1 MILTID
7 IGGTN
12 IKYGL
17 CDESGNIQQKGEY
30 PTLDTVDKIVQSI
43 CDLPF
48 EYTGIAI
55 SMPGI
60 LNENHSKA
68 VITGKLAFLSNYPL
82 KKRLEEIKDCKVTI
96 ENDGRCATWAELGYG
111 NLINSKNAL
120 VVVLGTYIG
129 MGIVIDHKV
138 YEGSHLLAGEY
149 SDAHMDTEKTF
160 KNTMAAYFGK
170 DGLERAT
177 GLTGKELFNNLDDEK
192 VYAGFDQYCQNLA
205 WMLSNTQL
213 LLDVDT
219 ILIGGGISAQS
230 KLIECIKENM
240 RGLKQWFP
248 TLENPD
254 IKACKFNNDANLL
267 GALYYYKNST
277 ENH

>member
-17 CDESGNIQQKGEY
+17 CDESGNIQHKGEY
-30 PTLDTVDKIVQSI
+30 PTLDTADKIVQSI

-48 EYTGIAI
+48 FYDGIAI

-60 LNENHSKA
+60 LNEDHSKA
-68 VITGKLAFLSNYPL
+68 FITGKLAFLSNYPL
-82 KKRLEEIKDCKVTI
+82 KKRLEEIKNCKVTI

-111 NLINSKNAL
+111 NLMDSKNAL

-177 GLTGKELFNNLDDEK
+177 GLTGKELFDHLDDEK

-230 KLIECIKENM
+230 KLIECIEENM

>member
-17 CDESGNIQQKGEY
+17 CDESGNIQHKGEY
-30 PTLDTVDKIVQSI
+30 PTLDTADQIVQSI

-48 EYTGIAI
+48 SYDGIAI

-60 LNENHSKA
+60 LNEDHSRA
-68 VITGKLAFLSNYPL
+68 FITGKLSFLSNYPL
-82 KKRLEEIKDCKVTI
+82 KDRLIKIKNCKVTI

-111 NLINSKNAL
+111 NLMDSKNAL

-149 SDAHMDTEKTF
+149 SDAHMDLEKSYT
-160 KNTMAAYFGK
+160 NTMAAYFGK
-170 DGLERAT
+170 DGLERAA
-177 GLTGKELFNNLDDEK
+177 GLTGRELFKNLDDEK

-205 WMLSNTQL
+205 WMLSNIQL

-219 ILIGGGISAQS
+219 ILIGGGISAQP

-248 TLENPD
+248 TLESPD
-254 IKACKFNNDANLL
+254 IRACKFNNDANLL
-267 GALYYYKNST
+267 GALCYYKNNT
-277 ENH
+277 ENY

>member
-17 CDESGNIQQKGEY
+17 CDASGNIQQKGEY
-30 PTLDTVDKIVQSI
+30 PTLDTADKIVQSI

-60 LNENHSKA
+60 LNEDHSKA
-68 VITGKLAFLSNYPL
+68 FITGKLAFLSNYPL
-82 KKRLEEIKDCKVTI
+82 KERLEEIKGCKVTI
-96 ENDGRCATWAELGYG
+96 ENDGRCATWAELGFG
-111 NLINSKNAL
+111 NLIHSKNAL

-138 YEGSHLLAGEY
+138 YDGSHLLAGEY

-160 KNTMAAYFGK
+160 KNTMAACFGK
-170 DGLERAT
+170 DGLE
-177 GLTGKELFNNLDDEK
+177 
-192 VYAGFDQYCQNLA
+192 
-205 WMLSNTQL
+205 
-213 LLDVDT
+213 
-219 ILIGGGISAQS
+219 
-230 KLIECIKENM
+230 
-240 RGLKQWFP
+240 
-248 TLENPD
+248 
-254 IKACKFNNDANLL
+254 
-267 GALYYYKNST
+267 
-277 ENH
+277 

>member
-30 PTLDTVDKIVQSI
+30 PTLDTADQIVQSI

-48 EYTGIAI
+48 SYDGIAI

-60 LNENHSKA
+60 LNEDHSRA
-68 VITGKLAFLSNYPL
+68 FITGKLSFLSNYPL
-82 KKRLEEIKDCKVTI
+82 KDRLIKIKNCKVTI

-111 NLINSKNAL
+111 NLMDSKNAL

-129 MGIVIDHKV
+129 IGIVIDHKV

-149 SDAHMDTEKTF
+149 LDAHMDLEKSYT
-160 KNTMAAYFGK
+160 NTMAAYFGK

-177 GLTGKELFNNLDDEK
+177 GLTGKALFNNLDDEK
-192 VYAGFDQYCQNLA
+192 VYAGFNQYCQNLA

-219 ILIGGGISAQS
+219 ILVGGGISAQS

-248 TLENPD
+248 TLESPD
-254 IKACKFNNDANLL
+254 IRACKFNNDANLL
-267 GALYYYKNST
+267 GALCYYKNNT
-277 ENH
+277 END

>member
-17 CDESGNIQQKGEY
+17 CDDMGCFLQKGDY
-30 PTLDTVDKIVQSI
+30 TTPKTTQDIVESI
-43 CDLPF
+43 CSLPF
-48 EYTGIAI
+48 DYSGIAI

-60 LNENHSKA
+60 MNEDHSKA
-68 VITGKLAFLSNYPL
+68 YITGKLSFLSDYPL
-82 KKRLEEIKDCKVTI
+82 KEEIMRIKNCRVTL
-96 ENDGRCATWAELGYG
+96 ENDGRCATWAELGFG
-111 NLINSKNAL
+111 NLQDSKNAL

-149 SDAHMDTEKTF
+149 SDAHMDTEKTY

-170 DGLERAT
+170 DGLERVT
-177 GLTGKELFNNLDDEK
+177 GLTGKELFNHLDEEK
-192 VYAGFDQYCQNLA
+192 IYAGFNAYCSNLA
-205 WMLSNTQL
+205 WMLSNIQL
-213 LLDVDT
+213 LIDVDT
-219 ILIGGGISAQS
+219 ILIGGGISVQP

-240 RGLKQWFP
+240 NCMKTWFSTIEMP
-248 TLENPD
+248 E
-254 IKACKFNNDANLL
+254 IQACKFNNDANLL
-267 GALYYYKNST
+267 GALYYYNNNT
-277 ENH
+277 EDH

>member
-17 CDESGNIQQKGEY
+17 CDESGNIQHKGEY
-30 PTLDTVDKIVQSI
+30 PTLDTADKIVQSI

-48 EYTGIAI
+48 FYDGIAI

-60 LNENHSKA
+60 LNEDHSKA
-68 VITGKLAFLSNYPL
+68 FITGKLSFLSNYPL
-82 KKRLEEIKDCKVTI
+82 RDKLEEIKNCKVTI

-111 NLINSKNAL
+111 NLMDSKNAL

-205 WMLSNTQL
+205 WMLSNIQL

>member
-17 CDESGNIQQKGEY
+17 CDESGNIQHKGEY
-30 PTLDTVDKIVQSI
+30 PTLDTADKIVQSI

-48 EYTGIAI
+48 SYDVIAI

-60 LNENHSKA
+60 LNEDHSRA
-68 VITGKLAFLSNYPL
+68 FITGKLSFLSNYPL
-82 KKRLEEIKDCKVTI
+82 KDSLEKVKKCKVTI
-96 ENDGRCATWAELGYG
+96 ENDSRCATWAELGYG
-111 NLINSKNAL
+111 NLMDSKNAL

-129 MGIVIDHKV
+129 IGIVIDHKV

-149 SDAHMDTEKTF
+149 SDAHMDLEKSYT
-160 KNTMAAYFGK
+160 NTMAAYFGK

-177 GLTGKELFNNLDDEK
+177 GLTGKELFNNLDNEK

-205 WMLSNTQL
+205 WMLSNIQL

-240 RGLKQWFP
+240 SGLKQWFP
-248 TLENPD
+248 TLESPD

-267 GALYYYKNST
+267 GALCYYKNNT
-277 ENH
+277 ENY

>member
-1 MILTID
+1 MRI
-7 IGGTN
+7 
-12 IKYGL
+12 
-17 CDESGNIQQKGEY
+17 IQRRLLQ
-30 PTLDTVDKIVQSI
+30 
-43 CDLPF
+43 
-48 EYTGIAI
+48 
-55 SMPGI
+55 
-60 LNENHSKA
+60 ENFS
-68 VITGKLAFLSNYPL
+68 FLSNYPL
-82 KKRLEEIKDCKVTI
+82 RDRLEEIKNCKVTI

-111 NLINSKNAL
+111 NLMDSKNAL

-138 YEGSHLLAGEY
+138 YEGSHVLAGEY

-219 ILIGGGISAQS
+219 ILIGGGISAQP
-230 KLIECIKENM
+230 KLIACIKENM

-267 GALYYYKNST
+267 GALCYYKNNT

>member
-17 CDESGNIQQKGEY
+17 CDESGNIQHKGEY
-30 PTLDTVDKIVQSI
+30 PTLDTADKIVQSI

-48 EYTGIAI
+48 FYDGIAI

-60 LNENHSKA
+60 LNEDHSKA
-68 VITGKLAFLSNYPL
+68 FITGKLSFLSNYPL
-82 KKRLEEIKDCKVTI
+82 RDRLEEIKNCKVTI

-111 NLINSKNAL
+111 NLMDSKNAL

>member
-17 CDESGNIQQKGEY
+17 CDESGNIQHKGEY
-30 PTLDTVDKIVQSI
+30 PTLDTADKIVQSI

-48 EYTGIAI
+48 FYDGIAI

-60 LNENHSKA
+60 LNEDHSKA
-68 VITGKLAFLSNYPL
+68 FITGKLSFLSNYPL
-82 KKRLEEIKDCKVTI
+82 RDRLEEIKNCKVTI

-111 NLINSKNAL
+111 NLMDSKNAL

-230 KLIECIKENM
+230 KLIECIKENV

>member
-17 CDESGNIQQKGEY
+17 CDESGNIQHKGEY
-30 PTLDTVDKIVQSI
+30 PTLDTADKIVQSI

-60 LNENHSKA
+60 VNEDHSKA
-68 VITGKLAFLSNYPL
+68 LITGKLSFLSNYPL
-82 KKRLEEIKDCKVTI
+82 RDRLEEIKNCKVTI

-111 NLINSKNAL
+111 NLMDSKNAL

-267 GALYYYKNST
+267 GALYYYNNT

>member
-17 CDESGNIQQKGEY
+17 CDESGNIQHKGEY
-30 PTLDTVDKIVQSI
+30 PTLDTADQIVESI

-48 EYTGIAI
+48 SYDGIAI

-60 LNENHSKA
+60 LNEDHSKA
-68 VITGKLAFLSNYPL
+68 FITGKLSFLSNYPL
-82 KKRLEEIKDCKVTI
+82 KDRLIKIKNCKVTI

-111 NLINSKNAL
+111 NLMDSKNAL

-149 SDAHMDTEKTF
+149 SDAHMDLEKSYT
-160 KNTMAAYFGK
+160 NTMAAYFGK
-170 DGLERAT
+170 DGLERAA
-177 GLTGKELFNNLDDEK
+177 GLTGRELFKNLDDEK

-205 WMLSNTQL
+205 WMLSNIQL

-219 ILIGGGISAQS
+219 ILIGGGISAQP

-248 TLENPD
+248 TLESPD
-254 IKACKFNNDANLL
+254 IRACKFNNDANLL
-267 GALYYYKNST
+267 GALCYYKNNT
-277 ENH
+277 ENY

>member
-17 CDESGNIQQKGEY
+17 CDESGNIQHKGEY
-30 PTLDTVDKIVQSI
+30 PTLDTADQIVQSI

-48 EYTGIAI
+48 SYDGIAI

-60 LNENHSKA
+60 LNEDHSRA
-68 VITGKLAFLSNYPL
+68 FITGKLSFLSNYPL
-82 KKRLEEIKDCKVTI
+82 KDRLIKIKNCKVTI

-111 NLINSKNAL
+111 NLMDSKNAL

-149 SDAHMDTEKTF
+149 SDVHMDLEKSYT
-160 KNTMAAYFGK
+160 NTMAAYFGK
-170 DGLERAT
+170 DGLERAA
-177 GLTGKELFNNLDDEK
+177 GLTGRELFKNLDDEK

-205 WMLSNTQL
+205 WMLSNIQL

-219 ILIGGGISAQS
+219 ILIGGGISAQP

-240 RGLKQWFP
+240 SGLKQWFP
-248 TLENPD
+248 TLESPD

-267 GALYYYKNST
+267 GALCYYKNNT

>member
-17 CDESGNIQQKGEY
+17 CDANGNIQQKGEY
-30 PTLDTVDKIVQSI
+30 PTLDTTEGIVQSI
-43 CDLPF
+43 CDLQF
-48 EYTGIAI
+48 EYNGIAI

-60 LNENHSKA
+60 LNEDHSKA
-68 VITGKLAFLSNYPL
+68 FITGKLSFLSNYPL
-82 KKRLEEIKDCKVTI
+82 KDRLEGIKKCKVTI

-177 GLTGKELFNNLDDEK
+177 GLAGKELFDNLDDEK
-192 VYAGFDQYCQNLA
+192 VHEGLNQYCQNLA
-205 WMLSNTQL
+205 WMLSNIQL

-219 ILIGGGISAQS
+219 ILIGGGISAQPR
-230 KLIECIKENM
+230 LIECIKESMNNVKLWFCT
-240 RGLKQWFP
+240 LKMP
-248 TLENPD
+248 E
-254 IKACKFNNDANLL
+254 IRACKFNNDANLL
-267 GALYYYKNST
+267 GALYYYNNT

>member
-17 CDESGNIQQKGEY
+17 CDESGNIQHKGEY
-30 PTLDTVDKIVQSI
+30 PTLDTADKIVQSI

-60 LNENHSKA
+60 VNEDHSKA
-68 VITGKLAFLSNYPL
+68 FITGKLSFLSNYPL
-82 KKRLEEIKDCKVTI
+82 RDRLEEIKNCKVTI

-111 NLINSKNAL
+111 NLMDSKNAL

-230 KLIECIKENM
+230 KLIECIKENV

>member
-30 PTLDTVDKIVQSI
+30 PTLDTADQIVQSI

-48 EYTGIAI
+48 SYDGIAI

-60 LNENHSKA
+60 LNEDHSRA
-68 VITGKLAFLSNYPL
+68 FITGKLSFLSNYPL
-82 KKRLEEIKDCKVTI
+82 KDRLIKIKNCKVTI

-111 NLINSKNAL
+111 NLMDSKNAL

-129 MGIVIDHKV
+129 IGIVIDHKV

-149 SDAHMDTEKTF
+149 SDAHMDLEKSYT
-160 KNTMAAYFGK
+160 NTMAAYFGK

-177 GLTGKELFNNLDDEK
+177 GLTGKALFNNLDDEK
-192 VYAGFDQYCQNLA
+192 VYAGFNQYCQNLA

-219 ILIGGGISAQS
+219 ILVGGGISAQS

-248 TLENPD
+248 TLESPD
-254 IKACKFNNDANLL
+254 IRACKFNNDANLL
-267 GALYYYKNST
+267 GALCYYKNNT
-277 ENH
+277 END

>member
-17 CDESGNIQQKGEY
+17 CDESGNIQHKGEY
-30 PTLDTVDKIVQSI
+30 PTLDTADKIVQSI

-48 EYTGIAI
+48 SYGGIAI

-60 LNENHSKA
+60 LNEDHSKA
-68 VITGKLAFLSNYPL
+68 FITGKLSFLSNYPL
-82 KKRLEEIKDCKVTI
+82 RDRLEEIKNCKVTI

-111 NLINSKNAL
+111 NLMDSKNAL

-149 SDAHMDTEKTF
+149 SDAHMDLEKSYT
-160 KNTMAAYFGK
+160 NTMAAYFGK

-177 GLTGKELFNNLDDEK
+177 GLTGKELFNNLDNEK

-205 WMLSNTQL
+205 WMLSNIQL

-240 RGLKQWFP
+240 SGLKQWFP
-248 TLENPD
+248 TLESPD

-267 GALYYYKNST
+267 GALCYYKNNT
-277 ENH
+277 END

>member
-17 CDESGNIQQKGEY
+17 CDESGNIQHKGEY
-30 PTLDTVDKIVQSI
+30 PTLDTADKTVQSI

-48 EYTGIAI
+48 FYDGIAI

-60 LNENHSKA
+60 LNEDHSKA
-68 VITGKLAFLSNYPL
+68 FITGKLSFLSNYPL
-82 KKRLEEIKDCKVTI
+82 RDRLEEIKNCKVTI

-111 NLINSKNAL
+111 NLMDSKNAL

-230 KLIECIKENM
+230 KLIECIKENV

>member
-17 CDESGNIQQKGEY
+17 CDESGNIQHKGEY
-30 PTLDTVDKIVQSI
+30 PTLDTADKIVQSI

-48 EYTGIAI
+48 FYDGIAI

-60 LNENHSKA
+60 LNEDHSKA
-68 VITGKLAFLSNYPL
+68 FITGKLSFLSNHPL
-82 KKRLEEIKDCKVTI
+82 RDRLEEIKNCKVTI

-111 NLINSKNAL
+111 NLMDSKNAL

-230 KLIECIKENM
+230 KLIECIKENV

>member
-17 CDESGNIQQKGEY
+17 CDELGNIQQKGEY
-30 PTLDTVDKIVQSI
+30 PTLDTANKIVQSI

-60 LNENHSKA
+60 VNEDHSCA
-68 VITGKLAFLSNYPL
+68 FITGKLAFLSNYPL
-82 KKRLEEIKDCKVTI
+82 KKRLEEIKGCKVTI
-96 ENDGRCATWAELGYG
+96 ENDGRCATWAELGFG

-149 SDAHMDTEKTF
+149 SDAHIDTEKTF

-219 ILIGGGISAQS
+219 ILIGGGISAQPR
-230 KLIECIKENM
+230 LIECIKEV
-240 RGLKQWFP
+240 
-248 TLENPD
+248 
-254 IKACKFNNDANLL
+254 
-267 GALYYYKNST
+267 
-277 ENH
+277 

>member
-17 CDESGNIQQKGEY
+17 CDKSGNIQQKGEY

-68 VITGKLAFLSNYPL
+68 FITGKLAFLSNYPL

-248 TLENPD
+248 TLGNPD

>member
-17 CDESGNIQQKGEY
+17 CDESGNIQHKGEY
-30 PTLDTVDKIVQSI
+30 PTLDMADKIVQSI

-48 EYTGIAI
+48 FYDGIAI

-60 LNENHSKA
+60 LNEDHSKA
-68 VITGKLAFLSNYPL
+68 FITGKLSFLSNYPL
-82 KKRLEEIKDCKVTI
+82 RDRLEEIKNCKVTI

-111 NLINSKNAL
+111 NLMDSKNAL

>member
-30 PTLDTVDKIVQSI
+30 PTLDMVDKIVQSI

-230 KLIECIKENM
+230 KLIECIKENV

>member
-17 CDESGNIQQKGEY
+17 CDESGNIQHKGEY
-30 PTLDTVDKIVQSI
+30 PTLDTADKIVQSI

-48 EYTGIAI
+48 SYDGIAI

-60 LNENHSKA
+60 LNEDHSKA
-68 VITGKLAFLSNYPL
+68 FITGKLSFLSNYPL
-82 KKRLEEIKDCKVTI
+82 RDRLEEIKNCKVTI

-111 NLINSKNAL
+111 NLMDSKNAL

-149 SDAHMDTEKTF
+149 SDAHMDLEKSYT
-160 KNTMAAYFGK
+160 NTMAAYFGK
-170 DGLERAT
+170 DGLERVT
-177 GLTGKELFNNLDDEK
+177 GLTGRELFKNLDNKK
-192 VYAGFDQYCQNLA
+192 VHAGLNQYCQNLA
-205 WMLSNTQL
+205 WMLSNIQL

-219 ILIGGGISAQS
+219 ILIGGGISAQPR
-230 KLIECIKENM
+230 LIECIKESM
-240 RGLKQWFP
+240 KGLTQWFP
-248 TLENPD
+248 TLEEPV

-267 GALYYYKNST
+267 GALCYYKNNT

>member
-17 CDESGNIQQKGEY
+17 CDESGNIQHKGEY
-30 PTLDTVDKIVQSI
+30 PTLDTADKIVRSI

-48 EYTGIAI
+48 SYDGIAI

-60 LNENHSKA
+60 LNEDHSKA
-68 VITGKLAFLSNYPL
+68 FITGKLSFLSNYPL
-82 KKRLEEIKDCKVTI
+82 KDRLIEIKNCKVTI

-111 NLINSKNAL
+111 NLMDSKNAL

-149 SDAHMDTEKTF
+149 SDAHMDLEKSYT
-160 KNTMAAYFGK
+160 NTMAAYFGK
-170 DGLERAT
+170 DGLERVT
-177 GLTGKELFNNLDDEK
+177 GLTGRELFKNLDNKK
-192 VYAGFDQYCQNLA
+192 VHAGLNQYCQNLA
-205 WMLSNTQL
+205 WMLSNIQL

-248 TLENPD
+248 TLESPD

-267 GALYYYKNST
+267 GALCYYKNNT

>member
-17 CDESGNIQQKGEY
+17 CDESGNIQHKGEY
-30 PTLDTVDKIVQSI
+30 PTLDTADQIVQSI

-48 EYTGIAI
+48 SYDGIAI

-60 LNENHSKA
+60 LNEDHSRA
-68 VITGKLAFLSNYPL
+68 FITGKLSFLSNYPL
-82 KKRLEEIKDCKVTI
+82 KDRLIKIKNCKVTI

-111 NLINSKNAL
+111 NLMDSKNAL

-149 SDAHMDTEKTF
+149 SDAHMDLEKSYT
-160 KNTMAAYFGK
+160 NTMAAYFGK

-177 GLTGKELFNNLDDEK
+177 GLTGKALFNNLDDEK
-192 VYAGFDQYCQNLA
+192 VYAGFNQYCQNLS

-240 RGLKQWFP
+240 SGLKQWFP
-248 TLENPD
+248 TLESPD

-267 GALYYYKNST
+267 GALCYYKNNT

>member
-17 CDESGNIQQKGEY
+17 CDESGNIQHKGEY
-30 PTLDTVDKIVQSI
+30 PTLDTADQIVQSI
-43 CDLPF
+43 CDLQF
-48 EYTGIAI
+48 SYDGIAI

-60 LNENHSKA
+60 LNEDHSRA
-68 VITGKLAFLSNYPL
+68 FITGKLSFLSNYPL
-82 KKRLEEIKDCKVTI
+82 KDRLIEIKNCKVTI

-111 NLINSKNAL
+111 NLMDSKNAL

-149 SDAHMDTEKTF
+149 SDAHMDLEKSYT
-160 KNTMAAYFGK
+160 NTMAAYFGK
-170 DGLERAT
+170 DGLERVT
-177 GLTGKELFNNLDDEK
+177 GLTGRELFKNLDNKK
-192 VYAGFDQYCQNLA
+192 VHAGLNQYCQNLA
-205 WMLSNTQL
+205 WMLSNIQL

-240 RGLKQWFP
+240 RGLKQWFQ
-248 TLENPD
+248 TLESPD

-267 GALYYYKNST
+267 GALCYYKNNT

>member
-17 CDESGNIQQKGEY
+17 CDESGNIQHKGEY
-30 PTLDTVDKIVQSI
+30 PTLDTADKIVQSI

-48 EYTGIAI
+48 FYDGIAI

-60 LNENHSKA
+60 LNEDHSKA
-68 VITGKLAFLSNYPL
+68 FITGKLSFLSNYPL
-82 KKRLEEIKDCKVTI
+82 RDRLEEIKNCKVTI

>member
-17 CDESGNIQQKGEY
+17 CDESGNIQHKGEY
-30 PTLDTVDKIVQSI
+30 PTLDTADQIVQSI

-48 EYTGIAI
+48 SYDGIAI

-60 LNENHSKA
+60 LNEDHSKA
-68 VITGKLAFLSNYPL
+68 FITGKLSFLSNYPL
-82 KKRLEEIKDCKVTI
+82 RDRLVEIKNCKVTI

-111 NLINSKNAL
+111 NLMDSKNAL

-129 MGIVIDHKV
+129 IGIVIDHKV

-149 SDAHMDTEKTF
+149 SDAHMDLEKSYT
-160 KNTMAAYFGK
+160 NTMAAYFGK
-170 DGLERAT
+170 DGLERAV
-177 GLTGKELFNNLDDEK
+177 GLTGRELFENLDDEK

-254 IKACKFNNDANLL
+254 IRACKFNNDANLL
-267 GALYYYKNST
+267 GALCYYKNNT
-277 ENH
+277 END